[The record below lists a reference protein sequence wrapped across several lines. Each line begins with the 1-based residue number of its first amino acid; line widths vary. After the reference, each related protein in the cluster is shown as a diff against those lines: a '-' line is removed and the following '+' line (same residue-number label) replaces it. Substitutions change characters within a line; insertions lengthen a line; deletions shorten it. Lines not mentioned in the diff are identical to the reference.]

1 MGMERF
7 RLSWKKITKVNIARE
22 EIANK
27 SNQNMATTFIDY
39 KDKKGFYISESF
51 MQLAIYYI
59 SEELKKSKY
68 TFVNKTE
75 LLDTL
80 DSSIKGYDT
89 GVLVLLWDEEL
100 EGTADEQTM
109 ILVLQNVKASLI
121 NKGDM
126 ISLTE
131 LKAIPTDD
139 PDFERLY
146 SRNPFPTSE
155 LIKIMDAL
163 IQMLNG
169 SWTSTNLYLDINYRL

>member
-1 MGMERF
+1 MERF
-7 RLSWKKITKVNIARE
+7 RLSWKKIIKVNIARE
-22 EIANK
+22 EPANK
-27 SNQNMATTFIDY
+27 SNKNMATTFIDY

-59 SEELKKSKY
+59 SEELKKSQY

-80 DSSIKGYDT
+80 DSSIKGYDK
-89 GVLVLLWDEEL
+89 GFLVLLWDEEL
-100 EGTADEQTM
+100 EGTVDEQTM
-109 ILVLQNVKASLI
+109 ILLLQNVKASLM